1 MVKDNFGRTIKKK
14 ELQSVLN
21 TMVSFKLKDG
31 FMEFEGGNP
40 DAKLLFFDTDPKFG
54 GRSAVKVTMGNL
66 LEWIIQNRN

>member
-21 TMVSFKLKDG
+21 TMVSYKRKEG
-31 FMEFEGGNP
+31 FMDFEGGNP
-40 DAKLLFFDTDPKFG
+40 DGKLLFFDSDPKFDG
-54 GRSAVKVTMGNL
+54 KGAVKVTMGDL

>member
-21 TMVSFKLKDG
+21 TMVSHKTKEG
-31 FMEFEGGNP
+31 FMDFEGGNP
-40 DAKLLFFDTDPKFG
+40 DSKLLFFNKDPKFNG
-54 GRSAVKVTMGNL
+54 KNAVKVNMGNL

>member
-21 TMVSFKLKDG
+21 TMVSYKRKDG
-31 FMEFEGGNP
+31 FMDFEGGNP
-40 DAKLLFFDTDPKFG
+40 DGKLLFFDSDPKFNG
-54 GRSAVKVTMGNL
+54 KGAVKVTMGNL